1 MYNVCYYAPG
11 GRLSV
16 NFKQFQTFKDASN
29 FAMTLPLESVLE
41 IKYYENSDNHGPTFW
56 SEE

>member
-29 FAMTLPLESVLE
+29 FAMTLPLESV
-41 IKYYENSDNHGPTFW
+41 F
-56 SEE
+56 